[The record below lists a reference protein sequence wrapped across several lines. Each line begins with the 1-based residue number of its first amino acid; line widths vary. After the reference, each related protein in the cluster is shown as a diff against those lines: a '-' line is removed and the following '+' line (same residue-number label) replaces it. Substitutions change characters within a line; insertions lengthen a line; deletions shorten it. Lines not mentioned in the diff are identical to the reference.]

1 MTNFDGKK
9 QRNALTGAENALR
22 ALADG
27 NAARATKN
35 AMSATRLDQIGAYAG
50 LEEAVRVAVAELDDR
65 GEVST
70 ASWNLLAGVVGDGPL
85 GFLVDE
91 LRR

>member
-1 MTNFDGKK
+1 MDFDGKK

-27 NAARATKN
+27 NGARATKN
-35 AMSATRLDQIGAYAG
+35 AMSAARLDQIGAYAG
-50 LEEAVRVAVAELDDR
+50 LGEAVRVAAADVEDR
-65 GEVST
+65 GKVSS
-70 ASWNLLAGVVGDGPL
+70 ASWDLLAGVVGDGPL
-85 GFLVDE
+85 GFLVEE